1 MKQLLLATLIAAGAS
16 LPAQAATVSKTYSYF
31 TITGRTLDEIESQ
44 LMSRGPEV
52 KSTGGRHPGATQM
65 EFTTRIGYS
74 EGKGG
79 CSIVSA
85 QVSVKAKVILPR
97 WRQTGKTDADVK
109 LIWDTLSSDIKR
121 HEESHVVI
129 AKNHARELE
138 QALQGI
144 SRQKTCAIAAAKA
157 KATSDKILYRHD
169 RAQEQFDRIEGI
181 NFESRIIRLLRYRI
195 ERLDAAKSRG

>member
-144 SRQKTCAIAAAKA
+144 GRQKTCAIAAAKA

>member
-109 LIWDTLSSDIKR
+109 LIWETLSSDIKR